1 MTTGPYS
8 AIRHPSYT
16 GLGMVA
22 IAVALLHATDGSW
35 MRESGMLRTSLGQ
48 LTFITFILFPVV
60 CFVTRLARVKEE
72 EAELRKRFKKEWD
85 QGWAVHVPY
94 ILIPGIV

>member
-1 MTTGPYS
+1 MKTGPYF
-8 AIRHPSYT
+8 AISHPSYT
-16 GLGMVA
+16 GLGIVV

-48 LTFITFILFPVV
+48 LAFITFTLFPVV
-60 CFVTRLARVKEE
+60 GFVTLLARVKEE